1 MSSSTGVGL
10 YTRVFYFE
18 AVVHKSTIISFPPA
32 HCPASGDHPA
42 DLNAATTDKGCDPS
56 GASLVGQRTMGPGP
70 GLVARVLWLYCMRLA
85 SLGPRPPALATLL
98 QYYCTIIGQYTTSPP
113 DSRLCAIHQKI
124 LALTISCKGQIA
136 APNCSPVSHT
146 LFRRPFFSLDRVNP
160 THV

>member
-1 MSSSTGVGL
+1 VSSSTGVDL
-10 YTRVFYFE
+10 YKRVFYFE

-56 GASLVGQRTMGPGP
+56 GAPLVGQRTMGPGP

-85 SLGPRPPALATLL
+85 SSGPRPPALATLL

-113 DSRLCAIHQKI
+113 DSRLCAIHQTI
-124 LALTISCKGQIA
+124 LAITISCKGQIA
-136 APNCSPVSHT
+136 APNCSPVTHT
-146 LFRRPFFSLDRVNP
+146 LFRRPFFTLDRVNP